1 MMLPRRTQPASA
13 KADALKERAQ
23 KKKPTLDEFLDKRDW
38 SGALGLLQ
46 FERNS
51 QNGEYDVET
60 LVMWMA
66 YSAFHLGDYKKAANV
81 MIELCVFPGLL
92 CASSLIVSAIF
103 LQFLDE
109 LIMLPQAEPVWNL
122 YKACCLF
129 YLGGSPLLLTTIVV
143 WSQIFSIVVFLGSSP
158 SIRFCRVIQAG
169 IRYCFEDGLRPHRYV
184 E

>member
-1 MMLPRRTQPASA
+1 MSGRMMLPRRTQPAAA

-81 MIELCVFPGLL
+81 IQSFPSCGRWI
-92 CASSLIVSAIF
+92 C
-103 LQFLDE
+103 
-109 LIMLPQAEPVWNL
+109 
-122 YKACCLF
+122 
-129 YLGGSPLLLTTIVV
+129 
-143 WSQIFSIVVFLGSSP
+143 SP
-158 SIRFCRVIQAG
+158 SVIAC
-169 IRYCFEDGLRPHRYV
+169 IV
-184 E
+184 